1 MIKISKPYLPPLE
14 EYIKYLEGIWN
25 RSWITNNGPL
35 VIELEQR
42 LIEFLG
48 VAHVLMVSSGTT
60 ALQIALRSLQLKG
73 EIITTPFSHVVT
85 VNSVLW
91 SNCKPVFAD
100 IEKQYFCIDPDKI
113 EAAIRSD
120 TCAILA
126 THVYGFPCQVKK
138 IQAIAD
144 RHHLKVIYDGA
155 HAFGVRVNGQ
165 SVLSSGDVTAVSFHA
180 TKVYHTIEGGAI
192 ITNDRQIAETCALL
206 RTFGI
211 SGAVGAIGAECVAAG
226 TNGKNSEFHAAMG
239 LCNLP
244 RVNDFIEK
252 QKQLSNL
259 YCALLTGLAL
269 QIPAPPPDTIHNFA
283 YFPVLFPSVTVMLS
297 VRNAL
302 AEAGIEA
309 KRYFYPSLNG
319 LPFLQGASCPVSEE
333 VSEQI
338 LCLPMYYEL
347 SFEEVKAVAQV
358 IRKVMSEISIS
369 TIAV

>member
-1 MIKISKPYLPPLE
+1 MITISKPYLPPLE
-14 EYIKYLEGIWN
+14 EFNQYLEGIWN

-35 VIELEQR
+35 VTELEHR
-42 LIEFLG
+42 LTEFLG
-48 VAHVLMVSSGTT
+48 VAHVLLVSSGTA

-73 EIITTPFSHVVT
+73 EIITTAFSHVVT
-85 VNSVLW
+85 ANAVLW

-100 IEKQYFCIDPDKI
+100 IEKKYFCIDPDKI
-113 EAAIRSD
+113 EAAITRD

-144 RHHLKVIYDGA
+144 RYHLKVIYDGA
-155 HAFGVRVNGQ
+155 HAFGVKVNGQ

-192 ITNDRQIAETCALL
+192 ITNNQQIAETCALL
-206 RTFGI
+206 RTFGV
-211 SGAVGAIGAECVAAG
+211 SGAVGSIGAECIVAG

-252 QKQLSNL
+252 QKQLSEV
-259 YCALLTGLAL
+259 YYTLLKGLDL
-269 QIPAPPPDTIHNFA
+269 QFPAPPPDTLHNFA
-283 YFPVLFPSVTVMLS
+283 YFPVLFPSHTVMLS
-297 VRNAL
+297 IRDAL
-302 AEAGIEA
+302 AAAGIEA
-309 KRYFYPSLNG
+309 RRYFYPSLNE

-333 VSEQI
+333 VSQQI
-338 LCLPMYYEL
+338 LCLPMYYAL
-347 SFEEVKAVAQV
+347 SFEEVKAVAEV
-358 IRKVMSEISIS
+358 IRIVMSNMAIS